1 MDLMTFHVAPTFH
14 FKRLPFAS
22 TFRGE
27 VMITV
32 AKMVLSQKLGP
43 AGAAVHTCV
52 VVVQKPCD
60 IAGIEPTGC
69 YAHYRQLPASCMCK

>member
-1 MDLMTFHVAPTFH
+1 MTMTMTMTNDHDPYEIMKMTM
-14 FKRLPFAS
+14 
-22 TFRGE
+22 T
-27 VMITV
+27 MTMTV
-32 AKMVLSQKLGP
+32 SMTSQKLGP